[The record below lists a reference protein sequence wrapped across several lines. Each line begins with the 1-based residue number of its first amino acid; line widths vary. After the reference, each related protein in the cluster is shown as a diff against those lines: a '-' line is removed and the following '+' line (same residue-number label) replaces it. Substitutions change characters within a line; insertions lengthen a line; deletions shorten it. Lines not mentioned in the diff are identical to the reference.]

1 MSGSSSFSSTLTLA
15 VGAVLV
21 CAVAVLWL
29 SSVRAVIRVVVVQGT
44 ALGLVAMVLGV
55 HVGDAGLM
63 ATAAVVFGVKGV
75 AVPMLLGKAG
85 GGGALARERRPLVNV
100 PASLVAS
107 GVLIVLAFAT
117 ARGVAGFVGTTAG
130 ALVPVGVATLLIGF
144 FVLVAR
150 RRPIFQ
156 MVGLLLVDNG
166 IALVA
171 FLCTAG
177 VPFLIELGVSLDI
190 LLGVV
195 VLMVLAQRLR
205 SEFGD
210 LDLDELQELRD

>member
-1 MSGSSSFSSTLTLA
+1 M
-15 VGAVLV
+15 
-21 CAVAVLWL
+21 
-29 SSVRAVIRVVVVQGT
+29 
-44 ALGLVAMVLGV
+44 
-55 HVGDAGLM
+55 
-63 ATAAVVFGVKGV
+63 
-75 AVPMLLGKAG
+75 
-85 GGGALARERRPLVNV
+85 
-100 PASLVAS
+100 
-107 GVLIVLAFAT
+107 
-117 ARGVAGFVGTTAG
+117 
-130 ALVPVGVATLLIGF
+130 ALVPVGVATALLGY

-156 MVGLLLVDNG
+156 MVGLLLIDNG

-177 VPFLIELGVSLDI
+177 VPFLIEMGVSLDV

-210 LDLDELQELRD
+210 LDLDELTELHD

>member
-1 MSGSSSFSSTLTLA
+1 
-15 VGAVLV
+15 
-21 CAVAVLWL
+21 
-29 SSVRAVIRVVVVQGT
+29 
-44 ALGLVAMVLGV
+44 
-55 HVGDAGLM
+55 
-63 ATAAVVFGVKGV
+63 
-75 AVPMLLGKAG
+75 
-85 GGGALARERRPLVNV
+85 
-100 PASLVAS
+100 
-107 GVLIVLAFAT
+107 
-117 ARGVAGFVGTTAG
+117 VGTTAG
-130 ALVPVGVATLLIGF
+130 TLVPVGVATLLLGF
-144 FVLVAR
+144 FVLVTR

-177 VPFLIELGVSLDI
+177 VPFLIELGVSLDV

-210 LDLDELQELRD
+210 VDLDELQELHD